1 MTGPS
6 PTAAPE
12 ASFRVERGTRAS
24 RIFMASGAVAIV
36 VLATLPYWSDSG
48 TTRLVAEMAYYLAL
62 AQFWNLLAGYA
73 GLVSVG
79 QQAFVGLG
87 GYALFVLCSAY
98 GFHPYLGILAAGVF
112 AALMSLPIAFFVFRL
127 RGAHFAVGT
136 WVVAEACQLTVAQFS
151 ALGAG
156 SGYSLTP
163 AIVRTIAPD
172 RAGRDMIFYWASLG
186 IAVAALAL
194 VYLLLRSRVGLALTA
209 IRDSEPASR
218 SIGVDA
224 FRAKLMTF
232 VIVAFCTGLT
242 GGLIFLQ
249 KLRVSPQAGFS
260 LQDWTVVVI
269 FMVVIGGIG
278 TIEGPIIGMIIY
290 FVLRELLA
298 DYGTWYLIVMGLV
311 AVVFMLYAREGIWG
325 WVAGRFHLYLFPVGR
340 RFVRLDGAPASQRD
354 SGPNRA

>member
-1 MTGPS
+1 MAPPPS
-6 PTAAPE
+6 AGAA
-12 ASFRVERGTRAS
+12 ADAAFRVERSTRAS
-24 RIFMASGAVAIV
+24 RIFMASGIVALI
-36 VLATLPYWSDSG
+36 VLATLPYWAGSG

-98 GFHPYLGILAAGVF
+98 GFHPYAGIAAAGVF
-112 AALMSLPIAFFVFRL
+112 AALMALPIAFFVFRL

-136 WVVAEACQLTVAQFS
+136 WVVAEACQLTISQFKS
-151 ALGAG
+151 VGAG

-163 AIVRTIAPD
+163 AIVRMVAPD
-172 RAGRDMIFYWASLG
+172 RAGRDMIFYWLSLA
-186 IAVAALAL
+186 IAIAALAL
-194 VYLLLRSRVGLALTA
+194 VYGLLRSRVGLALTA

-218 SIGVDA
+218 SIGVDS

-232 VIVAFCTGLT
+232 VVVAFCTGLT

-249 KLRVSPQAGFS
+249 KLRISPQAGFS

-278 TIEGPIIGMIIY
+278 TIEGPIIGLLIY

-311 AVVFMLYAREGIWG
+311 AVLFMLYARDGIWG
-325 WVAGRFHLYLFPVGR
+325 WVNSRFRLQLFPVGR
-340 RFVRLDGAPASQRD
+340 RFVRTTERD
-354 SGPNRA
+354 SGPPRD